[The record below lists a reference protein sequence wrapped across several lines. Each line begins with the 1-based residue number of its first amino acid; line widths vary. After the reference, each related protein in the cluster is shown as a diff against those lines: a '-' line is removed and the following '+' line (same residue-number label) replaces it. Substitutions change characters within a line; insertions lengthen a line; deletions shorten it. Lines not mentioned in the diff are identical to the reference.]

1 MGKNI
6 ANHIWSQLNKLEL
19 SSTESFVL
27 LSLAFFASD
36 DFGYC
41 HPRQRQLAQKTG
53 LGATAIKESLSSLKS
68 KGLIKW
74 AAKPKHPNEYTLLLD
89 GPDNA
94 NTHNEEIACTPKEN
108 TDATIEGAACT
119 LLAQSFAAL
128 LADSKRR
135 FAASLDYTKPVK
147 QLGFLTG
154 FRLLFRIRP
163 LLKGLT
169 DDEIHERILKALA
182 QTEQERKPNG

>member
-1 MGKNI
+1 MGKNT

-19 SSTESFVL
+19 TSTESFVL

-74 AAKPKHPNEYTLLLD
+74 TAKPKHPNEYTLMLD
-89 GPDNA
+89 EPDNA
-94 NTHNEEIACTPKEN
+94 NTHNEEIACAPKEDS
-108 TDATIEGAACT
+108 DATTEGAACT

-128 LADSKRR
+128 LIDSKRR

-147 QLGFLTG
+147 RLGFLAG
-154 FRLLFRIRP
+154 FRLLFRIRSN
-163 LLKGLT
+163 LKGLS
-169 DDEIHERILKALA
+169 DDEIHARILKALA
-182 QTEQERKPNG
+182 DPESDGSET